1 MVKAKNFSALT
12 ISKISKPGFHRDGAT
27 RGLYMQVANKV
38 AGGIT
43 KSFVY
48 RFVSPVT
55 GKPRWMGLGPADAIL
70 LADARE
76 LAGEARR
83 LVKLKRD
90 PIEER
95 RAEAEAKKD
104 DAAKRKT
111 FKECAEQYIIA
122 KAPSWANKKHA
133 DQWRSTLK
141 TYAYPVIGT
150 LPVATVDLPH
160 ILKILEPIW
169 HTKTETAT
177 RVRMR
182 IENVLDW
189 ARVRKFRS
197 GDNPAR
203 WKGHLETLLTEPS
216 KTKVVRHHAA
226 LPYDEIPKFMAELR
240 SRDSVS
246 ARALEFTI
254 LTAAR
259 TGATIGAKWDE
270 IKSQEKVWT
279 VPAEREGTKMKK
291 DHRVPL
297 SDRLLE
303 ILKKMPREGEFIFPG
318 GKKNEP
324 LSNAAMDQLLKG
336 MGYNSGRATVH
347 GFRSVFKDWAAETTN
362 YPNIL
367 SEAALG
373 HVVADKV
380 EAAYRRGELFEKRG
394 RMMRD
399 WARYCGQKPKEKSA
413 TDNVTTLHGRA

>member
-12 ISKISKPGFHRDGAT
+12 IGKISKPGFHRDGAT
-27 RGLYMQVANKV
+27 RGLYIQVANKV

-55 GKPRWMGLGPADAIL
+55 GKPRWMGLGPADAIS

-104 DAAKRKT
+104 DTAKRKT

-122 KAPSWANKKHA
+122 HAPSWANKKHA

-141 TYAYPVIGT
+141 TYAYPVIGG
-150 LPVATVDLPH
+150 LPVAAVDLPH
-160 ILKILEPIW
+160 VLKILEPIW
-169 HTKTETAT
+169 QTKTETAT

-189 ARVRKFRS
+189 ARVRKYRQ

-203 WKGHLETLLTEPS
+203 WKGYLDKLLPAPSET
-216 KTKVVRHHAA
+216 KTVRHHAA

-240 SRDSVS
+240 GRDSVS
-246 ARALEFTI
+246 ARALEFTV
-254 LTAAR
+254 LTASR
-259 TGATIGAKWDE
+259 TGAAIGAKWGE
-270 IKSQEKVWT
+270 IDFKEKIWIVPKS
-279 VPAEREGTKMKK
+279 REGTKMKK

-297 SDRLLE
+297 SERLLE
-303 ILKKMPREGEFIFPG
+303 ILENMPREGEFIFPG

-336 MGYNSGRATVH
+336 MGYNSDRATVH
-347 GFRSVFKDWAAETTN
+347 GFRSTFKDWIAETTN

-380 EAAYRRGELFEKRG
+380 EAAYRRGDLFEKRR

-399 WARYCGQKPKEKSA
+399 WARYCAEKPKA
-413 TDNVTTLHGRA
+413 NRALDNVTPMHGRA